1 MLESYDR
8 NGCTVATGCR
18 HSTFGYWQIMAVDE
32 PSSFSFVD
40 GFADLDFNP
49 DPRPPVSRN
58 AYTFAEHDGGTRA
71 ACMSTFESVEALQQV
86 FDMGVVEGCVDPVRP
101 KINTTRK
108 GDHAAENQ
116 HVRRRRD
123 RTYTEVAQDH
133 VR

>member
-1 MLESYDR
+1 
-8 NGCTVATGCR
+8 
-18 HSTFGYWQIMAVDE
+18 MAVDE

-71 ACMSTFESVEALQQV
+71 ACMSTFESVEARGLAHRQCLR